1 MTWARAVPQSG
12 KPRRIGVFGGTFDP
26 VHVGHLVAAVNVR
39 HSLALDVV
47 LLVVANRP
55 WQKVG
60 SRAVSPAADRLAVVQ
75 AAVGDVRGVEAS
87 DLELVR
93 GGVSY
98 TADTLTALHA
108 ADPDADLVLVIG
120 ADVAATLDTWERLD
134 EVRARCRLAIVNRP
148 GAPDPTVPPGW
159 RADVVEIPAL
169 EVSSTDLRTRMDEGR
184 PLDYLVPEA
193 AVRELRRRGLY
204 ASPRMDERM
213 PGGREA

>member
-1 MTWARAVPQSG
+1 VTRP
-12 KPRRIGVFGGTFDP
+12 IGVFGGTFDP

-60 SRAVSPAADRLAVVQ
+60 SRDVSPAVDRLAVVE
-75 AAVGDVRGVEAS
+75 AAVGAVEGVEAS
-87 DLELVR
+87 AIELAR

-98 TADTLTALHA
+98 TADTLAALQ
-108 ADPDADLVLVIG
+108 ADDPSADLVLVIG
-120 ADVAATLDTWERLD
+120 ADVAASLHTWERVD
-134 EVRARCRLAIVNRP
+134 EVRSRCRLAVVNRP
-148 GAPDPTVPPGW
+148 GAPTPSVPDGW

-169 EVSSTDLRTRMDEGR
+169 EVSSTDLRARVADGR

-193 AVRELRRRGLY
+193 AVREVRRRGLY
-204 ASPRMDERM
+204 ASQQMDERM
-213 PGGREA
+213 PGG

>member
-1 MTWARAVPQSG
+1 VSRRA
-12 KPRRIGVFGGTFDP
+12 RRIGVFGGTFDP

-39 HSLALDVV
+39 GALELDVV

-60 SRAVSPAADRLAVVQ
+60 IRTVTPASDRLAVVR
-75 AAVGDVRGVEAS
+75 AAVGEVPGLEAS
-87 DLELVR
+87 DLELVH

-98 TADTLTALHA
+98 TADTLA
-108 ADPDADLVLVIG
+108 AIEAQDPEADLVLVIG
-120 ADVAATLDTWERLD
+120 ADVAATLHTWERVD
-134 EVRARCRLAIVNRP
+134 EVRTRCRLAIVNRP
-148 GAPDPTVPPGW
+148 GAPPPTVPDGW

-169 EVSSTDLRTRMDEGR
+169 EVSSTDLRARVAEGR

-193 AVRELRRRGLY
+193 AVREIRRRGLY
-204 ASPRMDERM
+204 ASQRMDERL

>member
-1 MTWARAVPQSG
+1 MNTVSG
-12 KPRRIGVFGGTFDP
+12 DGRRIGIFGGTFDP

-39 HSLALDVV
+39 HALALDVV
-47 LLVVANRP
+47 LLVVANQP

-60 SRAVSPAADRLAVVQ
+60 ARAVSPAADRMAITR
-75 AAVGDVRGVEAS
+75 AAVGDVPGVEAS
-87 DLELVR
+87 DLELLR

-98 TADTLTALHA
+98 TADTLASLQA
-108 ADPDADLVLVIG
+108 ADPAADLVLVVG
-120 ADVAATLDTWERLD
+120 ADVAASLDTWERVD
-134 EVRARCRLAIVNRP
+134 EVRARCRLAVVNRP
-148 GAPDPTVPPGW
+148 GAAGPELPPGW

-169 EVSSTDLRTRMDEGR
+169 EVSSTDLRARVADGR

-204 ASPRMDERM
+204 ASDRMDERL

>member
-1 MTWARAVPQSG
+1 MTP
-12 KPRRIGVFGGTFDP
+12 PRRIGVFGGTFDP

-39 HSLALDVV
+39 HALDLDVV

-60 SRAVSPAADRLAVVQ
+60 GREVSPAPDRLAVVR
-75 AAVGDVRGVEAS
+75 AAVGDVPGVEAS
-87 DLELVR
+87 ALELER

-98 TADTLTALHA
+98 TADTLAALQA
-108 ADPDADLVLVIG
+108 EDPEADLVLVVG
-120 ADVAATLDTWERLD
+120 ADVAATLHTWERVD

-148 GAPDPTVPPGW
+148 GAPPPVVPGGW

-169 EVSSTDLRTRMDEGR
+169 EVSSTDLRARVADGR

-193 AVRELRRRGLY
+193 AVREVRRRGLY
-204 ASPRMDERM
+204 A
-213 PGGREA
+213 

>member
-1 MTWARAVPQSG
+1 MDAVSG
-12 KPRRIGVFGGTFDP
+12 RGRRFGVFGGTFDP

-39 HSLALDVV
+39 HALDLDVV
-47 LLVVANRP
+47 LLVVANQP

-60 SRAVSPAADRLAVVQ
+60 ARLVSPAPDRLAVAR
-75 AAVGDVRGVEAS
+75 AAVGGVPGVEAS
-87 DLELVR
+87 DLEILR

-98 TADTLTALHA
+98 TADTLAALQA
-108 ADPDADLVLVIG
+108 EDPAADLVLVVG
-120 ADVAATLDTWERLD
+120 ADVAATLHTWERVE
-134 EVRARCRLAIVNRP
+134 EVQARCRLAIVNRP
-148 GAPDPTVPPGW
+148 GTPAPAVPAGW

-169 EVSSTDLRTRMDEGR
+169 EVSSTDLRARVADGR

-204 ASPRMDERM
+204 ASPRMDERQ